1 MADEPWAGPASL
13 GQHSLWL
20 QSRLAREDSA
30 YHVTAVFR
38 LAGTLDVS
46 ALTGALNAVVD
57 RHESLRT
64 VFGLRGDTLTQ
75 VVLPRLTLDVPVR
88 ELAAE
93 AVPDAVHE
101 LLHRPFD
108 LAEGPLLRFHLLR
121 LAPEEHLA
129 VLAVHHIVTDA
140 ASSAVLL
147 EELTLGYAAR
157 VAGVEPDQDE
167 LPIQYADFAAWQ
179 LDRLSGDHL
188 ETLTGYWAKR
198 LAGAAALPF
207 APAAGPA
214 PDGGPRGAA
223 HHFVVS
229 AATARALE
237 KVAHDRGATAF
248 MTLLAGYQAL
258 LSRWFRQDDV
268 TVVSPTEGRDRPEL
282 EGLVGYFV
290 NPLLLRT
297 DLSGAPGF
305 SALLD
310 RVRAGCL
317 DDFDRQEL
325 PFERAVEELR
335 RHGGPGA
342 EHLASGAMFVLQS
355 PRPASW
361 RVAGLTM
368 ELLPSPVTTA
378 KAGLVLD
385 VRPAGGGYEAVL
397 EYDTALFDQAAAER
411 FARHL
416 GDLYDRAARRPELP
430 LPELLAA
437 VAPEDGLP
445 ALPEP
450 PVVPEA
456 GAVPVEGGP
465 TPFVPPRTPIERE
478 VARIW
483 AELLDGSAQVGV
495 HDNFFD
501 LGGQSLSAVRLAAR
515 LRDAFPV
522 EISVR
527 DDLYREFTVAAVA
540 ETVYRRLAGPEAP
553 EGVPG
558 AAPSPGRVRHEE
570 TLLAGATGGVGSAA
584 PSGAAEVARAS
595 SAPGGDELRFRASL
609 SQEGI
614 WDSLSPERIAPLLT
628 AGVRLHGPLDT
639 ERLRAAWNALADRH
653 ETLRS
658 TYRVEDGHLTQIVAP
673 SVHLPLDTVDSEPH
687 AYPDIV
693 REEVDRPFDLTSAP
707 PVRMRLLRFGRDDH
721 AVLVVLHHMVG
732 DGRSLE
738 ILVRDLWAL
747 YLGEGDRLP
756 GLPTRFA
763 ESARR
768 HRELVAGPRGAE
780 LTAYWTDRL
789 AGAEPVVL
797 PSDRTPADT
806 PRPLGRAVEI
816 AMPGPVFEALSRL
829 AARRRTTLNTVGLA
843 AFQLLLARRSGQRD
857 LCLRAPVSYR
867 DTTAVQDLVADF
879 SNDVVIRV
887 DLSGDPTYAEVLD
900 RVEEAT
906 REGFARH
913 ELPPHLLEPH
923 LPDPELLGRLFRAQ
937 FTTEEEVRAGLD
949 GGGLRMEPLTPPFPY
964 AYRPLSVRL
973 RHGGARPHTVWIC
986 RDDLFSPD
994 RIVELAAEFHE
1005 VIAAMAA
1012 DPAAPASRPSVV
1024 PPTVAGRRAGKTFV
1038 STVGRV

>member
-20 QSRLAREDSA
+20 RSRLAREDSA
-30 YHVTAVFR
+30 QHVTAVFR
-38 LAGTLDVS
+38 LTGALDVP
-46 ALTGALNAVVD
+46 ALTGALDAVVD

-64 VFGLRGDTLTQ
+64 VFELRGDTLTQ

-88 ELAAE
+88 ELAVE
-93 AVPDAVHE
+93 AIPDAVHE

-121 LAPEEHLA
+121 LAPQEHLA

-140 ASSAVLL
+140 TSSAVLL
-147 EELTLGYAAR
+147 EELTFGYAAR
-157 VAGVEPDQDE
+157 VAGVEPEYDE
-167 LPIQYADFAAWQ
+167 LPIQYADFAVWQ
-179 LDRLSGDHL
+179 RDRLSGDHL
-188 ETLTGYWAKR
+188 ESLTGYWAKR
-198 LAGAAALPF
+198 LAGVVPLPF
-207 APAAGPA
+207 TPATGQV

-223 HHFVVS
+223 HHFTLPAV
-229 AATARALE
+229 TARALE
-237 KVAHDRGATAF
+237 KLAYHRGATAF
-248 MTLLAGYQAL
+248 MVLLAGYQAL
-258 LSRWFRQDDV
+258 LSRWFRQDDI

-282 EGLVGYFV
+282 ERLVGYFV

-317 DDFDRQEL
+317 DDFDRREL

-335 RHGGPGA
+335 RHGGAGA
-342 EHLASGAMFVLQS
+342 ERLASGAMFVLQS

-385 VRPAGGGYEAVL
+385 VRPVGGGYEAVL
-397 EYDTALFDQAAAER
+397 EYDTALFGQAAAER

-416 GDLYDRAARRPELP
+416 GELYARAARLPELP

-437 VAPEDGLP
+437 VAPEDELP
-445 ALPEP
+445 AFPET
-450 PVVPEA
+450 PVLPEA
-456 GAVPVEGGP
+456 GAAPPEDELP
-465 TPFVPPRTPIERE
+465 APFVPPRTPIERE

-483 AELLDGSAQVGV
+483 AELLDGSEEVGV

-501 LGGQSLSAVRLAAR
+501 LGGQSLTAVRLAAR

-527 DDLYREFTVAAVA
+527 DDLYRDFTVAAVSA
-540 ETVYRRLAGPEAP
+540 TVYRRLAGPGTP
-553 EGVPG
+553 EEPPG
-558 AAPSPGRVRHEE
+558 TAPSPGRVRHEE
-570 TLLAGATGGVGSAA
+570 NLLAGMA
-584 PSGAAEVARAS
+584 GAAETAGAAEAAGAS
-595 SAPGGDELRFRASL
+595 SAPEGGELRFRASL
-609 SQEGI
+609 AQEGL
-614 WDSLSPERIAPLLT
+614 WDSLSPERTAPLLT
-628 AGVRLHGPLDT
+628 AGVRLYGPLDT
-639 ERLRAAWNALADRH
+639 ERLRAAWDALADRH

-658 TYRVEDGHLTQIVAP
+658 TYRIEDGHLTQIVAP
-673 SVHLPLDTVDSEPH
+673 SVRLPLDTADAEPH

-693 REEVDRPFDLTSAP
+693 RAEVDRPFDLASAP
-707 PVRMRLLRFGRDDH
+707 PVRMRLLRFGPDDH

-732 DGRSLE
+732 DGRTLE

-763 ESARR
+763 EFARR
-768 HRELVAGPRGAE
+768 HRELVAGPRGDE

-797 PSDRTPADT
+797 PSDRVPADA
-806 PRPLGRAVEI
+806 PRQLGRAVDI
-816 AMPGPVFEALSRL
+816 AMPEPVFEALSRL
-829 AARRRTTLNTVGLA
+829 TARRRTTLNTVGLA

-857 LCLRAPVSYR
+857 ICLRTPVSYR
-867 DTTAVQDLVADF
+867 DTTDVQDLVADF

-887 DLSGDPTYAEVLD
+887 DLSGDPTYAGVLD

-923 LPDPELLGRLFRAQ
+923 LPDPELLGRLFRVQ
-937 FTTEEEVRAGLD
+937 FTTEEEVRAGLE
-949 GGGLRMEPLTPPFPY
+949 GGGLRVEPLTPPFPY

-973 RHGGARPHTVWIC
+973 RHGGTRPHTVWIC

-994 RIVELAAEFHE
+994 RIEELAAEFHE

-1012 DPAAPASRPSVV
+1012 DPTAPALR
-1024 PPTVAGRRAGKTFV
+1024 
-1038 STVGRV
+1038 

>member
-1 MADEPWAGPASL
+1 MAEEPWAGPASL

-38 LAGTLDVS
+38 L
-46 ALTGALNAVVD
+46 TGALDVTALTEALDAIVD

-64 VFGLRGDTLTQ
+64 VFALRDETLTQ
-75 VVLPRLTLDVPVR
+75 VVLPRLALDVPVR
-88 ELAAE
+88 ELAPE
-93 AVPDAVHE
+93 AVPQAVHE
-101 LLHRPFD
+101 LLHQPFD

-121 LAPEEHLA
+121 LAPQEHLA

-167 LPIQYADFAAWQ
+167 LPIQYVDFAAWQ
-179 LDRLSGDHL
+179 RNRLSGAHL
-188 ETLTGYWAKR
+188 EDLTGYWAER
-198 LAGAAALPF
+198 LAGAVPLPLTPPPGQV
-207 APAAGPA
+207 AE
-214 PDGGPRGAA
+214 GGPRGAV
-223 HHFVVS
+223 HHFTLP

-237 KVAHDRGATAF
+237 KLTRERGATAF

-258 LSRWFRQDDV
+258 LSRWFRQNDI

-297 DLSGAPGF
+297 DLSGAPAF
-305 SALLD
+305 PALLD

-335 RHGGPGA
+335 RHGRPGA

-385 VRPAGGGYEAVL
+385 VRPAEGGYEAVL
-397 EYDTALFDQAAAER
+397 EYDTALLDQAAAER

-416 GDLYDRAARRPELP
+416 GELYAQAALRPEMP
-430 LPELLAA
+430 LPELLAT
-437 VAPEDGLP
+437 VAPEGELP
-445 ALPEP
+445 ALSALPAPTEP
-450 PVVPEA
+450 D
-456 GAVPVEGGP
+456 GGQAEP
-465 TPFVPPRTPIERE
+465 GPAPFVPPRTPVERE
-478 VARIW
+478 IARIW
-483 AELLDGSAQVGV
+483 AELLEEGGEVGV

-501 LGGQSLSAVRLAAR
+501 LGGQSLAAVRLAAR
-515 LRDAFPV
+515 LRDAFLV

-527 DDLYREFTVAAVA
+527 DDLYREFTVAAIA
-540 ETVYRRLAGPEAP
+540 ATVYRRLAGPDALEEP
-553 EGVPG
+553 TG
-558 AAPSPGRVRHEE
+558 AAPSHERVRHEE
-570 TLLAGATGGVGSAA
+570 ALLAAGSGADSAA
-584 PSGAAEVARAS
+584 ASEPGADE
-595 SAPGGDELRFRASL
+595 PGADELRFRASL
-609 SQEGI
+609 AQEGM
-614 WDSLSPERIAPLLT
+614 WESLSPERTAPLLT
-628 AGVRLHGPLDT
+628 AGVRLYGPLDT
-639 ERLRAAWNALADRH
+639 ARLRTAWDALAARH

-658 TYRVEDGHLTQIVAP
+658 TYRIEDGQLTQIVAP
-673 SVHLPLDTVDSEPH
+673 SVQLPLETTDAKPGE
-687 AYPDIV
+687 YPDLV
-693 REEVDRPFDLTSAP
+693 RAEVDLPFRLESAP
-707 PVRMRLLRFGRDDH
+707 PIRMRLLRFGPDDH
-721 AVLVVLHHMVG
+721 AVLVVVHHMVG
-732 DGRSLE
+732 DGRTLE
-738 ILVRDLWAL
+738 LLVRDLWAF
-747 YLGEGDRLP
+747 YLGEGESLP
-756 GLPTRFA
+756 ELPTRFA
-763 ESARR
+763 EAAQR
-768 HRELVAGPRGAE
+768 HRELIAGPRGVE
-780 LTAYWTDRL
+780 LTAYWTERL
-789 AGAEPVVL
+789 AGAEPALL

-806 PRPLGRAVEI
+806 PRPRGRAVDI
-816 AMPGPVFEALSRL
+816 AMPEPVFEALSRL

-843 AFQLLLARRSGQRD
+843 AFQLLLSRRSGQRD

-867 DTTAVQDLVADF
+867 DTTDVQDLVADF

-900 RVEEAT
+900 RVEDAT

-949 GGGLRMEPLTPPFPY
+949 GGGLRVEPLTPPFPY

-973 RHGGARPHTVWIC
+973 RHGGTRPHTVWIC
-986 RDDLFSPD
+986 RDDQFSPG
-994 RIVELAAEFHE
+994 RIEELAVEFHE

-1012 DPAAPASRPSVV
+1012 DPAASAL
-1024 PPTVAGRRAGKTFV
+1024 G
-1038 STVGRV
+1038 